1 MQQQQIQQIQM
12 KEYKWSFGEKP
23 ERSFSQ
29 QIQQYKEM
37 GFEMNNQNCQIE
49 HLKQILFN
57 LPCNNWMNI
66 LPEKDKYSKFL
77 CFLLDQSFKNLFG
90 KP

>member
-1 MQQQQIQQIQM
+1 MLYLDNFDYIWDVNSELGSMI
-12 KEYKWSFGEKP
+12 
-23 ERSFSQ
+23 SQ